1 MNAMHIGLGLLV
13 AGLLWTRKRESSGY
27 APTEQ
32 TGELSAGTS
41 SGRRTEAI
49 PEDVPWDDDGWG
61 EPTAPSTRSQSV
73 PQSQSPAPSGQRSPA
88 RAPAPA
94 PAPAPR
100 SSGTTAQLPENQRR
114 ILATINAILT
124 ETIVAGQSIHPPV
137 SNQTLTP
144 AAFEAFRRICVL
156 VHGSHTDW
164 LCVGLFDGFPL
175 SAAYRAPRPNIEWYR
190 SWEQFQQFVKGERG
204 VVPQMELAEWLQRL
218 FAMPD
223 HRNVRYQ
230 LESLRA
236 MWGRVVND
244 AEYTRCKVDWRT

>member
-1 MNAMHIGLGLLV
+1 M
-13 AGLLWTRKRESSGY
+13 
-27 APTEQ
+27 
-32 TGELSAGTS
+32 
-41 SGRRTEAI
+41 
-49 PEDVPWDDDGWG
+49 
-61 EPTAPSTRSQSV
+61 
-73 PQSQSPAPSGQRSPA
+73 
-88 RAPAPA
+88 
-94 PAPAPR
+94 
-100 SSGTTAQLPENQRR
+100 
-114 ILATINAILT
+114 
-124 ETIVAGQSIHPPV
+124 ETIVDGQSIHPPV
-137 SNQTLTP
+137 SNHAITR

-164 LCVGLFDGFPL
+164 QCVGLFDGFPL
-175 SAAYRAPRPNIEWYR
+175 SAVYRAPRPNIEWYR

-236 MWGRVVND
+236 MWERVVND